1 MRETSALSKGKRKKK
16 KRTAKHSPLLTR
28 GLQVDGCSRVHGDDL
43 KKNPPTPPL
52 AKKQLNTFLEPPWRL
67 RAGGYSRVCHAQIS
81 TWSRGSRVFFR
92 QVKRARAAHHRSFN
106 RTEVS
111 SPASQRSRYFHHH
124 FNLPPPVQP
133 PPLAISTSTF
143 PSLTP
148 PTLSLSL
155 SRCVSLCLFLLFS
168 RGVGKRRELAILF
181 TLEVIPLYCVSIGFN
196 PVGRPRSIR
205 YSRLSSLQLP
215 FITVFFFLRNF
226 FIANLRSN
234 RRDRSILHLIFTG

>member
-148 PTLSLSL
+148 PSLTLSLSL
-155 SRCVSLCLFLLFS
+155 SLAVFLSVFFSCSLAASVSAVSLQSSSPSRSSHSTVCQLASTPSDARGQFDIHGYHRYNFHLL
-168 RGVGKRRELAILF
+168 R
-181 TLEVIPLYCVSIGFN
+181 
-196 PVGRPRSIR
+196 
-205 YSRLSSLQLP
+205 
-215 FITVFFFLRNF
+215 FFFFYAISLSLTYAPTEEIVRF
-226 FIANLRSN
+226 CI
-234 RRDRSILHLIFTG
+234 